1 MPNIIDKM
9 NPIATAVAGAMR
21 GSFLSLSYTVAGPA
35 AGGTREVGL
44 NDTELS
50 A

>member
-21 GSFLSLSYTVAGPA
+21 GSFLSRHCREAGR
-35 AGGTREVGL
+35 GGTREVGL